1 MRKLK
6 LPHIFKVPSIT
17 NYIGQKKTLTYMLRS
32 LVITLISLCFT
43 QVVIYELGS
52 ISGFV
57 SDDKAADFQISDI
70 YNSIADQRNVSQAS
84 QYVSVVAVDECS
96 RQELLDVLE
105 LLSEY
110 QPKVI
115 GLDVFFKTA
124 SDDSLHVLNTLS
136 AIPNLI
142 LPRIIKQ
149 QDDGQY
155 QYTNYSFVEKH
166 LNTNYAYVNLNA
178 STLNDIIR
186 DFTPWQITANGD
198 TLFQVAT
205 MMAKIADPD
214 MYNRLQERN
223 NHMETIKFSSVDI
236 PIISSNEI
244 LYGSNDEYLSRY
256 LTNRAVYVGDIHNI
270 NDMYTTP
277 LKGLIPGVLIHAYSL
292 QTILNSSYTDSTPDW
307 LNWLI
312 AIFVSIL
319 FMFANMVVK
328 DLWSHVGNM
337 VMRLLQVV
345 LMFTLVFVGA
355 YWYNHHLQYLD
366 FSPVIVMLGL
376 CSLSADIYDG
386 VLAAV
391 LQIKKSIQSH

>member
-1 MRKLK
+1 
-6 LPHIFKVPSIT
+6 
-17 NYIGQKKTLTYMLRS
+17 MLRS

>member
-1 MRKLK
+1 
-6 LPHIFKVPSIT
+6 
-17 NYIGQKKTLTYMLRS
+17 MLRS

-110 QPKVI
+110 QPKVIGLDVFFI